1 MAADCAVLTSEEN
14 SGLCSAPDTPPL
26 ARACCWAALVSD
38 PLMPATSPARALHS
52 PAAVCGM
59 LAGDELSEA
68 EGDCACWP
76 PPEDAE
82 ADADPESDGAGM
94 NPPAGGVTG
103 AATLL
108 PPYAGP
114 EPEPEL
120 EKVPVLAASAT
131 PPEAPTTSTEART
144 LTVSILASGD
154 LIICSLRKFATDARW
169 FASNAATAI
178 CSPAI
183 SSS

>member
-1 MAADCAVLTSEEN
+1 
-14 SGLCSAPDTPPL
+14 
-26 ARACCWAALVSD
+26 
-38 PLMPATSPARALHS
+38 MP
-52 PAAVCGM
+52 
-59 LAGDELSEA
+59 AGDELSEA
-68 EGDCACWP
+68 EEDAAGCWVS
-76 PPEDAE
+76 PEGDAE
-82 ADADPESDGAGM
+82 ADADPESDGDGM

-178 CSPAI
+178 CSPA
-183 SSS
+183 SSSS

>member
-1 MAADCAVLTSEEN
+1 VLTSEEN
-14 SGLCSAPDTPPL
+14 SGLCTTLDTELL

-38 PLMPATSPARALHS
+38 PLVPATLPARALHS

-68 EGDCACWP
+68 GEDAAGGWVSPD
-76 PPEDAE
+76 EDAE
-82 ADADPESDGAGM
+82 GDADPESDGDGM

-114 EPEPEL
+114 ELEPEL

-131 PPEAPTTSTEART
+131 PPPAPTASTEART

-178 CSPAI
+178 CSPA
-183 SSS
+183 SSSS